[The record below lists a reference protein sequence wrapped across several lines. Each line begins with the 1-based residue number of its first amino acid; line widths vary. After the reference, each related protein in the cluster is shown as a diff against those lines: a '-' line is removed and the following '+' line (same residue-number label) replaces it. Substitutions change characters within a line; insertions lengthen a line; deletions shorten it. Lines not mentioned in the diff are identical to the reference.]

1 VLRIRVI
8 TKLQNTNIGNR
19 IPKEQG
25 KRIIQ
30 KTTESNEKTKSRY
43 NVHVTHTKTTKRTG
57 TQKQQSTEKKCT

>member
-1 VLRIRVI
+1 M
-8 TKLQNTNIGNR
+8 K
-19 IPKEQG
+19 PKEQG

-30 KTTESNEKTKSRY
+30 KTTESKEKTKSRY